1 MRILITGADGYLGW
15 PLMIS
20 MALEKYFKNSEI
32 VGVDN
37 LLRRKLVKKVKS
49 ESAIP
54 ISSFLERNIFLKKL
68 IIEINY

>member
-54 ISSFLERNIFLKKL
+54 IYLFRKKYFFKK
-68 IIEINY
+68 INNKINY